1 LTRLALTVVAVVTAL
16 AAAMTLGLVAA
27 LTPGCSASS
36 GASAAAQCA
45 DAGQTYGEQ
54 CTTVY
59 TELCKQGARCGTATG
74 SISDCASNAAA
85 QYCCTGSACDDAGAC
100 QAPAQ
105 VSACASDIDNA
116 DCNIIVNFTNTSYT
130 PSDCTPFVTSM

>member
-1 LTRLALTVVAVVTAL
+1 LTRLTLTVVAILTLL
-16 AAAMTLGLVAA
+16 AAAMAGGLLA
-27 LTPGCSASS
+27 LGCSSSS

-59 TELCKQGARCGTATG
+59 TELCKQGARCGTSTG
-74 SISDCASNAAA
+74 SITDCASNAAA

-100 QAPAQ
+100 QAPSQ
-105 VSACASDIDNA
+105 VSACTSDIDNA
-116 DCNIIVNFTNTSYT
+116 DCNIIVNFTNASDT

>member
-1 LTRLALTVVAVVTAL
+1 MTRLALTVVAILTLL
-16 AAAMTLGLVAA
+16 AAAMAGGLLA
-27 LTPGCSASS
+27 LGCSSSS

-59 TELCKQGARCGTATG
+59 TELCKQGARCGTSTG
-74 SISDCASNAAA
+74 SITDCASNAAA

-100 QAPAQ
+100 QAPAH

-116 DCNIIVNFTNTSYT
+116 DCDILVNFTNASDT

>member
-1 LTRLALTVVAVVTAL
+1 MSRLSIAVLTLLALL
-16 AAAMTLGLVAA
+16 AAATTLA
-27 LTPGCSASS
+27 LIALGCSASS

-45 DAGQTYGEQ
+45 DAGQTFGEQ

-59 TELCKQGARCGTATG
+59 TELCKQYARCGIPSS
-74 SISDCASNAAA
+74 SIDDCASSAAA
-85 QYCCTGSACDDAGAC
+85 QSCCTGSSCDDAGSC

-105 VSACASDIDNA
+105 VSACTSDIDNA
-116 DCNIIVNFTNTSYT
+116 DCNTITTFALPNDA

>member
-1 LTRLALTVVAVVTAL
+1 MTRLVL
-16 AAAMTLGLVAA
+16 AAAAVVSLLAGATTVGVIA
-27 LTPGCSASS
+27 LGCSASS

-59 TELCKQGARCGTATG
+59 TELCKQYARCGIPAS
-74 SISDCASNAAA
+74 SIQDCASNAVT
-85 QYCCTGSACDDAGAC
+85 QYCCTGGACDDAGAC

-105 VSACASDIDNA
+105 VSACAADIDNA
-116 DCNIIVNFTNTSYT
+116 DCNIIVNFSNVAAGDT
-130 PSDCTPFVTSM
+130 PGDCTPFVTAM

>member
-1 LTRLALTVVAVVTAL
+1 LSRLTVAVLTLLALL
-16 AAAMTLGLVAA
+16 AAATTLA
-27 LTPGCSASS
+27 LMALGCSASS

-54 CTTVY
+54 CTTVF
-59 TELCKQGARCGTATG
+59 TEWCKQGARCNMPVS
-74 SISDCASNAAA
+74 SINDCASSAAA
-85 QYCCTGSACDDAGAC
+85 QYCCTGSACDDAGSC

-105 VSACASDIDNA
+105 VSACTADIDTA
-116 DCNIIVNFTNTSYT
+116 DCNIIVNFANASDT

>member
-1 LTRLALTVVAVVTAL
+1 LTRLALTVVAILTLL
-16 AAAMTLGLVAA
+16 AAAMAGGLLA
-27 LTPGCSASS
+27 LGCSSSS

-59 TELCKQGARCGTATG
+59 TELCKQGARCGTSTG
-74 SISDCASNAAA
+74 SITDCASNAAA

-100 QAPAQ
+100 QAPSQ
-105 VSACASDIDNA
+105 VSACTSDIDNA
-116 DCNIIVNFTNTSYT
+116 DCNIIVNFTNASDT

>member
-1 LTRLALTVVAVVTAL
+1 LTRLVLVVVAVVSLL
-16 AAAMTLGLVAA
+16 AAATTLGLMA
-27 LTPGCSASS
+27 LGCSASS

-45 DAGQTYGEQ
+45 DAGQTFGEQ

-59 TELCKQGARCGTATG
+59 TELCKQYARCGTPTS
-74 SISDCASNAAA
+74 SIEDCASNDVA
-85 QYCCTGSACDDAGAC
+85 QFCCTGSACDDAGSC

-105 VSACASDIDNA
+105 VSACTSDIDNA
-116 DCNIIVNFTNTSYT
+116 ECNTITTFTLPNDA